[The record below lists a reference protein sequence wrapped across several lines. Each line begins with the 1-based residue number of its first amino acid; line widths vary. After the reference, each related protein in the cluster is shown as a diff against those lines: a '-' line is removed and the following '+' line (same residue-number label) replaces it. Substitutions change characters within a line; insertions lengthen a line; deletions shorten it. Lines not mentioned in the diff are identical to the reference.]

1 MRRIASRSSDWR
13 VGCPARA
20 SSTTGWTACS
30 SRARFPRAVPPRS
43 PTSPRGWHRPGA
55 RASSSAPST
64 RPACAAC
71 RPHRPPGRGRE
82 CAACA
87 TAGSVPGR
95 AAHGPDRL
103 RRVHGHRS
111 GGPGPRVP
119 VCAAGRGTRVPSRR
133 HRAHVRADARRR
145 PDVARPL
152 CGRRLRS
159 RPPRRAAA
167 REPPRVLLPLSGAQ
181 RARLLDRPDQSRLPA
196 RRDALPDGALGSRP
210 RGRHGRARGRA
221 GSGRTR
227 ASHAPA
233 GHRCRAHA
241 EDAPKPP
248 PAPRRGAPGL
258 DSETSLLYTSGTTG
272 RPKGC
277 ILTNFYYLNA
287 GAWYRDFGGRLAIEP
302 GRERFLNPLPLFH
315 MNAQAVTATCAILT
329 ANCLAQ
335 PERFSPS
342 RWWKDVVAAKATII
356 HYLGVMPRLLLNH
369 PETPEER
376 DHHVKFG
383 FGAGVEP
390 ELHAR
395 FEERFGFPL
404 VEVWG
409 MTETGRCYAALH
421 EPRQITTRAFGRPF
435 GGLEGRVVDDADRD
449 VPRGSAGELLVH
461 WGGPEGPR
469 HGFFAG
475 YLKNAEATE
484 EAWRGGWFHTGDV
497 VRQMDDDMLVFVDRK
512 KNIIRRSGE
521 NIAAA
526 EVEACLQAHASVAQV
541 AVIAVPDDVREEEVM
556 ACIVPMAGVAA
567 ERALAERLQDW
578 ALARLAYFKAPGWV
592 LFVATLPTT
601 GTQKVQKTQI
611 FPKGEDPR
619 RRPTALDLRE
629 RKKRA

>member
-1 MRRIASRSSDWR
+1 M
-13 VGCPARA
+13 ARTVFDA
-20 SSTTGWTACS
+20 
-30 SRARFPRAVPPRS
+30 FM
-43 PTSPRGWHRPGA
+43 
-55 RASSSAPST
+55 
-64 RPACAAC
+64 
-71 RPHRPPGRGRE
+71 
-82 CAACA
+82 A
-87 TAGSVPGR
+87 TAQAAPDHVFLCAPPAAGR
-95 AAHGPDRL
+95 AYHPDGIELTYAQTRDAVLTL
-103 RRVHGHRS
+103 RDRYAGAGYGHGHRVALLLENRPEFFFHYLALNALGCS
-111 GGPGPRVP
+111 IVP
-119 VCAAGRGTRVPSRR
+119 INPDYR
-133 HRAHVRADARRR
+133 HDEMLYQMEHSEADLA
-145 PDVARPL
+145 VVM
-152 CGRRLRS
+152 
-159 RPPRRAAA
+159 AA
-167 REPPRVLLPLSGAQ
+167 RVAALEAIGRERPTPLPVI
-181 RARLLDRPDQSRLPA
+181 
-196 RRDALPDGALGSRP
+196 DAERMPKTL
-210 RGRHGRARGRA
+210 
-221 GSGRTR
+221 
-227 ASHAPA
+227 
-233 GHRCRAHA
+233 
-241 EDAPKPP
+241 PKPP

-258 DSETSLLYTSGTTG
+258 DTETSLLYTSGTTG

-356 HYLGVMPRLLLNH
+356 HYLGVMPPLLLNQR
-369 PETPEER
+369 ETPEER
-376 DHHVKFG
+376 AHHVKFG

-409 MTETGRCYAALH
+409 MTETGRCYADLH

-449 VPRGSAGELLVH
+449 VPRGSAGELLVR

-475 YLKNAEATE
+475 YLKNAEATD

-567 ERALAERLQDW
+567 DRALAERLQDW